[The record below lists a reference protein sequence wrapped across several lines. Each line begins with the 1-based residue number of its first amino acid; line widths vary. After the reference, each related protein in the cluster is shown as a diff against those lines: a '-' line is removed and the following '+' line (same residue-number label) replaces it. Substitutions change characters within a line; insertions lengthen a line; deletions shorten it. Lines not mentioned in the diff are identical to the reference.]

1 MKLTLS
7 KRSRLQKNTYWYTSI
22 CNKIF
27 LYTIHMNLYVYIFIY
42 IFVQYIVFVENVF
55 EAFVYS

>member
-1 MKLTLS
+1 MHVFMG
-7 KRSRLQKNTYWYTSI
+7 I
-22 CNKIF
+22 CAIAIYNAIAI
-27 LYTIHMNLYVYIFIY
+27 YAIAIY